1 MIIKKPA
8 YYDKFRCIADKCE
21 NTCCSGWQIEIDE
34 KSQKKYENATGNYC
48 DVLKNSITKNE
59 NGETVFKQSGLDCIH
74 LKNGLCEIQKNLGE
88 NFLCDTCKN
97 FPRWKNIFGGTT
109 ECGISTACPE
119 ASRLIFA
126 ENELG
131 FNCEITDELP
141 SINNID
147 AEEYLELTKK
157 RNSVFEKI
165 KNAKS
170 KDDIFNALYN
180 VINNCEK
187 GTKSNEKLS
196 SKNALEFCNTFDY
209 SSKESA
215 LFLNEQNSLTIDEFK
230 NLSFYY
236 VYRYF
241 MLPVLEDI
249 DIESTVEF
257 IIFSLLVINETG
269 KKGTVVFAKEVENCE
284 ENMKKLFSYL
294 KNKEN

>member
-8 YYDKFRCIADKCE
+8 YYDKFKCIANKCE

-48 DVLKNSITKNE
+48 NVLKNSVTKNE

-165 KNAKS
+165 KNAK
-170 KDDIFNALYN
+170 
-180 VINNCEK
+180 
-187 GTKSNEKLS
+187 T
-196 SKNALEFCNTFDY
+196 
-209 SSKESA
+209 
-215 LFLNEQNSLTIDEFK
+215 
-230 NLSFYY
+230 
-236 VYRYF
+236 
-241 MLPVLEDI
+241 
-249 DIESTVEF
+249 
-257 IIFSLLVINETG
+257 IFSVLYI
-269 KKGTVVFAKEVENCE
+269 
-284 ENMKKLFSYL
+284 M
-294 KNKEN
+294 